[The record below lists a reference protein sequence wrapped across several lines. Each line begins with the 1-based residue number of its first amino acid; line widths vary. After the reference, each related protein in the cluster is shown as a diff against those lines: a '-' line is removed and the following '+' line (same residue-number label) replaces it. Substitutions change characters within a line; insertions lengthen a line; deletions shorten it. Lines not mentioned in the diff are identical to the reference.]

1 MENVQNPPS
10 NFAQKTISALRDG
23 QAGILEDLYDQF
35 RPDFLSWA
43 GKRFRA
49 TPGDLEDAWQDA
61 VVVFYEKV
69 MSGRLTTLSCTVR
82 TYLFAVGYKR
92 LLKNYRKVRRYLWLD
107 AIDKALKNSPELALI
122 DLDDRWEEERDL
134 LLAAMEQI
142 SPRCRELLLERYFEE
157 KSINDLM
164 QHFEYA
170 SHNSVSVTLANCLA
184 KLKRIIQE
192 KSNT

>member
-1 MENVQNPPS
+1 MQNPVTK
-10 NFAQKTISALRDG
+10 FAQEIISSLRDG
-23 QAGILEDLYDQF
+23 QPGILEDLYDQF
-35 RPDFLSWA
+35 RPAFLAWA
-43 GKRFRA
+43 GKRFRT

-69 MSGRLTTLSCTVR
+69 MSGRLTALNCTVR

-92 LLKNYRKVRRYLWLD
+92 LLKNYRKINRFLWQD
-107 AIDKALKNSPELALI
+107 AVDKALKNNPELALI
-122 DLDDRWEEERDL
+122 DLDDIWEEERDL

-142 SPRCRELLLERYFEE
+142 SPRCRDLLLKRYYEE
-157 KSINDLM
+157 KSIEELM

-184 KLKRIIQE
+184 NLKKIIQE
-192 KSNT
+192 KSST